1 MIINGIGITA
11 QLIRPV
17 KGFPLDPNNQD
28 WHNEFAITLRRNG
41 VTRRFRWY
49 EPARDC
55 RQCKT
60 TLSRDD
66 LRQVLIEAANDALD
80 YHELTLEEY
89 AANTETERSLALRAY
104 KNCERRLSQFADLGL
119 GPDELRCLVS

>member
-1 MIINGIGITA
+1 MVINGIGITA
-11 QLIRPV
+11 KFIRPV
-17 KGFPLDPNNQD
+17 KGFPFDPNNQD

-49 EPARDC
+49 GPDC
-55 RQCKT
+55 RQQKT
-60 TLSRDD
+60 ALSRDD

-89 AANTETERSLALRAY
+89 AANTETERNLALRAY
-104 KNCERRLSQFADLGL
+104 KDCGQRLSQFADLGL
-119 GPDELRCLVS
+119 GPDELRRLVS